1 MTTNNCANSPKLVL
15 KDLCKKFLGEMSCI
29 QFFTHLTC
37 FVNQIYFWPKLAHVL
52 GWLSLYICMWL
63 EYCDGK

>member
-37 FVNQIYFWPKLAHVL
+37 FCQPNLLLTKVSSCVRLVVTIYLYVAGVL
-52 GWLSLYICMWL
+52 
-63 EYCDGK
+63 